1 MSTAVIVGLGNPGA
15 RYAGTRHN
23 VGFVCVDE
31 VAHRYRAS
39 FTGLRCRS
47 STADVHVHGRRV
59 ILAKP
64 RTYVNLAGTA
74 VQCFVR
80 KEGLSVENLVVI
92 YDDMDLPVGKVRIR
106 SGGSHG
112 GHNGMRSIIESLG
125 TPGFPRIRVGIGRPG
140 DSAAQSEISYVLGR
154 FRREEED
161 VVGQAIELVS
171 DAVDCILSDGLNI
184 AMNRFN

>member
-1 MSTAVIVGLGNPGA
+1 M
-15 RYAGTRHN
+15 
-23 VGFVCVDE
+23 
-31 VAHRYRAS
+31 
-39 FTGLRCRS
+39 
-47 STADVHVHGRRV
+47 
-59 ILAKP
+59 
-64 RTYVNLAGTA
+64 
-74 VQCFVR
+74 
-80 KEGLSVENLVVI
+80 ENLVVI

-106 SGGSHG
+106 YAGSHG

-125 TPGFPRIRVGIGRPG
+125 SQEFPRIRVGIGRPG

-161 VVGQAIELVS
+161 MIGKAIELVS